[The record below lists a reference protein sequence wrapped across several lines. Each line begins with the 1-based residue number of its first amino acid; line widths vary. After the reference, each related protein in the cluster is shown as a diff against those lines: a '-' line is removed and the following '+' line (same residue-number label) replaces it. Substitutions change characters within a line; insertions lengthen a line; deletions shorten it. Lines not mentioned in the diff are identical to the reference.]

1 MTPDPAA
8 IAAQALT
15 ELGETPGDDPAAQ
28 LRHLVA
34 DLKQQTDV
42 LSDAMLYN
50 GELPDPDTWTT
61 LRDRHLTALL
71 AAVNVEHAAG
81 AAAID
86 ELIGPYGTT
95 GDGDDR

>member
-1 MTPDPAA
+1 MAQDPAA

-28 LRHLVA
+28 LRQFTA
-34 DLKQQTDV
+34 GLKRQIDR
-42 LSDAMLYN
+42 LSDAMIYG
-50 GELPDPDTWTT
+50 GELPDPDTWSA

-71 AAVNVEHAAG
+71 AAVQVEQAAG
-81 AAAID
+81 AAAIE

-95 GDGDDR
+95 SDQDER